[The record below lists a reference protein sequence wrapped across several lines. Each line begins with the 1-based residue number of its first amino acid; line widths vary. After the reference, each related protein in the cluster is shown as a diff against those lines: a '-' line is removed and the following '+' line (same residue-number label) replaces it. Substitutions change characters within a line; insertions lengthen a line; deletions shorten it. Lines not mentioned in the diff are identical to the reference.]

1 MGTDKEKWPGGY
13 LRNGKRGPTYVIARE
28 VGGVR
33 FHVST
38 RAHSLRAAMKQLERF
53 EANPE
58 AYRPSGEVEAQE
70 APLQLTADLI
80 EAYVRWQLDV
90 KKGSRKHSKEMGK
103 LLTCW
108 MEDIGA
114 ADLRTV
120 RLRDHILPAL
130 ERRRT
135 NRKHR
140 IIAIKGLYGWLR
152 TFRHVLTSSEDCTL
166 DLKVPQA
173 SPEKLRRRKA
183 LEREQVL
190 GALAALEGAYH
201 DCLLLLMATGW
212 HVTELCRF
220 VRADAS
226 EIAPGKEN
234 GPLAVLVAQHKSGD
248 WTRTPIRHPE
258 HLAAAQRLRARRT
271 IPRYLNRAVREACD
285 RAKVKRFTLGVLRHS
300 VATWAVEQ
308 GAPPAEVSQ
317 FLGHKDP
324 RTTARFYTDVA
335 VPTVSIPIVRMPN

>member
-1 MGTDKEKWPGGY
+1 MGTGKTPWPGGY
-13 LRNGKRGPTYVIARE
+13 VRAGKRAPTYVIERE

-38 RAHSLRAAMKQLERF
+38 RCHSLKAAMKQLERF

-58 AYRPSGEVEAQE
+58 AYKPSGAVDAVD
-70 APLQLTADLI
+70 APLLLTVELI
-80 EAYVRWQLDV
+80 EDFVSWQLNV
-90 KKGSRKHSKEMGK
+90 KKNSRKHAKEMAA
-103 LLTCW
+103 LLAEW
-108 MEDIGA
+108 M
-114 ADLRTV
+114 ADLGTSDLRAL

-130 ERRRT
+130 DRRT

-140 IIAIKGLYGWLR
+140 IIALKAFMGWLR
-152 TFRHVLTSSEDCTL
+152 KVKHTLTAGDDCTQ
-166 DLKVPQA
+166 DLMVPQS

-183 LEREQVL
+183 LAREQVL
-190 GALAALEGAYH
+190 GALAELSGAYR
-201 DCLLLLMATGW
+201 DCLLLLTATGW

-220 VRADAS
+220 IRHPES
-226 EIAPGKEN
+226 EIAPGRD
-234 GPLAVLVAQHKSGD
+234 AVLCVLVTRHKSGD
-248 WTRTPIRHPE
+248 WTRTPLAHAE
-258 HLAAAQRLRARRT
+258 HLEAAKRLKARGEV
-271 IPRYLNRAVREACD
+271 PRYLNKHVKEACD

-308 GAPPAEVSQ
+308 GAAPADVSL

-335 VPTVSIPIVRMPN
+335 VPTVSVPVVRFPN